1 MRSGL
6 LVLATVVVATLDGVA
21 RAAPAQ
27 GAESSPN
34 LFAGNIGNAIWTLVI
49 FVLVVVVLRK
59 YAWGPILANLQKREE
74 FIRDSLHQAEKDRSE
89 AEQRL
94 SEYTQK
100 LDNVRQEAEGL
111 LQQARRDAEAARKQ
125 TLAEARQEANRMI
138 HQARQE
144 IESARDQAVQHL
156 YAEAGALATGVA
168 GRIIQRELK
177 PEDHWDLIQQS
188 LDQFKT
194 GSQAQRTLS

>member
-1 MRSGL
+1 MRPWLIHMTASVA
-6 LVLATVVVATLDGVA
+6 LVTA
-21 RAAPAQ
+21 RAASA
-27 GAESSPN
+27 AEHEAEETAN
-34 LFAGNIGNAIWTLVI
+34 LFAGNLGNAIWTLVI

-59 YAWGPILANLQKREE
+59 YAWGPILGNLQKREE
-74 FIRDSLHQAEKDRSE
+74 FIRDSLHHAEKDRGE

-100 LDNVRQEAEGL
+100 LDNARQETEAL

-144 IESARDQAVQHL
+144 IELARDQAVQDL
-156 YAEAGALATGVA
+156 YTEAGALATGVA
-168 GRIIQRELK
+168 GRIIQRELR

-194 GSQAQRTLS
+194 GSQAERSAS

>member
-6 LVLATVVVATLDGVA
+6 LFLSAIIATTMEGVA
-21 RAAPAQ
+21 GAATAD

-49 FVLVVVVLRK
+49 FVLVIVVLRK

-94 SEYTQK
+94 TEYTRK
-100 LDNVRQEAEGL
+100 LDNARQEVEAL
-111 LQQARRDAEAARKQ
+111 LQQARRDAETARKQ
-125 TLAEARQEANRMI
+125 TVAEARQEANRMI

-144 IESARDQAVQHL
+144 IELARDQAVQDL

-194 GSQAQRTLS
+194 GSQAERSVS